1 MHIFLMDGRLLS
13 VYLLQAPETPR
24 RKSQTRELADFF
36 KDTTPLESVEPEAVR
51 SKSSSP
57 ADGMNG
63 LRASPPHSFAIQ
75 PSDALAVDPSQLGIN
90 EQKPP
95 LSPVSK
101 FLRNQQQPRN
111 PKVEKASIRDLADFA
126 KSTGP
131 EGPGQLPK
139 AVSSLPAERVKS
151 TQPRR
156 AKSAAPRFLAR
167 DPVVKGANSDLI
179 DFIRE
184 GPPRAK
190 GDGTHRI
197 PRTVAP
203 FRTTMDSDE
212 LNSLGA
218 QNFDSP
224 NSPSS
229 NQGTSVVTRSTV
241 DSRTGLMDS
250 TNRTALNPANS
261 SNLGTAG
268 VPKRASEASNKPI
281 RKQTRVRD
289 PYAVD
294 LGSDDEIDD
303 GLGKPP
309 RYEEESLID
318 FLRNTSPSTESQ
330 TQPQPLLLSTKTL
343 ALHSPNLLK
352 KTANG
357 GFRDRIKRTAS
368 THSLSRNGDARSSL
382 QSSNR
387 SHTSARSGNQLRPSS
402 PHLVQSGSRFDSYKP
417 TQTTYA
423 AHVERNRQK
432 SAAQRRDVDHEEGG
446 LTKFFSRKRRV
457 AT

>member
-1 MHIFLMDGRLLS
+1 
-13 VYLLQAPETPR
+13 
-24 RKSQTRELADFF
+24 
-36 KDTTPLESVEPEAVR
+36 
-51 SKSSSP
+51 
-57 ADGMNG
+57 MNG
-63 LRASPPHSFAIQ
+63 LRASPPHSFAIP
-75 PSDALAVDPSQLGIN
+75 PSAAVAVDPSQLGIN
-90 EQKPP
+90 EQKPL

-101 FLRNQQQPRN
+101 YLRNQQQPRD
-111 PKVEKASIRDLADFA
+111 PKVEKTSTRDLADFA

-139 AVSSLPAERVKS
+139 AVSSLLAESVQPA
-151 TQPRR
+151 QPKR

-212 LNSLGA
+212 FNSLGTP

-224 NSPSS
+224 NSGSS
-229 NQGTSVVTRSTV
+229 NQGTSVVTKSTV
-241 DSRTGLMDS
+241 DSRTGLMDA

-261 SNLGTAG
+261 SNLGTAQ
-268 VPKRASEASNKPI
+268 VPKRASEASNQPN
-281 RKQTRVRD
+281 RKQTRVKD
-289 PYAVD
+289 PYAID

-330 TQPQPLLLSTKTL
+330 TQPQPLVLSTKPL
-343 ALHSPNLLK
+343 ASQSPNLLR
-352 KTANG
+352 KTGNG

-368 THSLSRNGDARSSL
+368 THSLSRNGGTRPSL
-382 QSSNR
+382 QTSDR
-387 SHTSARSGNQLRPSS
+387 SHASTQPGSQLRPSS

-432 SAAQRRDVDHEEGG
+432 SAGPGMDVDNDEGG